1 MSGVNAHD
9 GDVWGAHSRRGGEL
23 SSPGSGARPRA
34 ARARRR
40 PGPPPTHGDDPAPR
54 QRPASCQASRGWTLQ
69 AGLEPASAAGRA
81 WSGPVWAGRGPRSSR
96 GRGWM
101 ESHEAV
107 RSGEGRK
114 GAAVSGPRRQG
125 AQALVQTG
133 RRQGGDEV
141 PGEAAAPR
149 AAPRAGQSV
158 RATRRCPRSRGLP
171 QRRLQTASASRSLQ
185 SRPGPHAGRERK

>member
-23 SSPGSGARPRA
+23 SSPGSGARPHA

-81 WSGPVWAGRGPRSSR
+81 WSGPVWVGRGPRSSR

-133 RRQGGDEV
+133 RRRGGRS
-141 PGEAAAPR
+141 PGGSRSPPRSPPRRAERPGHTPVSAKPR
-149 AAPRAGQSV
+149 APSA
-158 RATRRCPRSRGLP
+158 
-171 QRRLQTASASRSLQ
+171 ASANGLSLPESAEPARSSRWS
-185 SRPGPHAGRERK
+185 